1 MFLWLHLL
9 LLVNCLVNRADEPML
24 LLKSRRVK
32 SQPIVPQSSP
42 RTMEPVPL
50 LDLRRQYT
58 GLREEMLAAIAR
70 VCDSQIFILGP
81 EVEALEREIAALT
94 GAAHAVGCASGTEAL
109 WLALVAAGV
118 KPGDS
123 VITTAFSFFASA
135 SSIVRAGAT
144 PIFAD
149 VDPGTLNL
157 DPALVENRLGQNQAG
172 NIRAILPVHLYGQC
186 ADMDAFDCIARDHK
200 VAIVEDAAQ
209 AIGAEWNGR
218 GAGSLG
224 VTAAFSFY
232 PTKNLSAYGDAGI
245 ATTNSVEAA
254 EHMRRLR
261 NHGSPRRY
269 YHDEF
274 GWNGRIDA
282 IQAAVLRVK
291 LQHIADWNERRR
303 QHAATYDR
311 LLAVAGLTSESV
323 SDSTSGQKN
332 APVRVLARS
341 PQAKHVFHQYVIRAH
356 RRDELRHFLAD
367 RKIGSEI
374 YYPLPL
380 HLQPVFSYLGL
391 KAGDLPVSEQ
401 AANEVLAL
409 PMFPELNDPEIQ
421 WVIESIADFYS

>member
-1 MFLWLHLL
+1 MKYGL
-9 LLVNCLVNRADEPML
+9 P
-24 LLKSRRVK
+24 S
-32 SQPIVPQSSP
+32 VPTTTPNGTPES
-42 RTMEPVPL
+42 VPL
-50 LDLRRQYT
+50 LDLRRQYA
-58 GLREEMLAAIAR
+58 GIREEVLSAIAR
-70 VCDSQIFILGP
+70 VCDSQSFILGP

-94 GAAHAVGCASGTEAL
+94 GAAAAVGCASGTEAL

-118 KPGDS
+118 KPGDA

-135 SSIVRAGAT
+135 SAIVRAGAT
-144 PIFAD
+144 PVFVD
-149 VDPGTLNL
+149 VDAGTLNL
-157 DPALVENRLGQNQAG
+157 DAALAGRKLRERHLGTTRPET
-172 NIRAILPVHLYGQC
+172 IRAILPVHLYGQC
-186 ADMDAFDCIARDHK
+186 ADMDALDRVVKEYSKEYAPEFA

-209 AIGAEWNGR
+209 AIGAEWSGR

-245 ATTNSVEAA
+245 VATTHPEMA

-274 GWNGRIDA
+274 GWNGRMDA

-291 LQHIADWNERRR
+291 LRHLADWNRLRQ

-311 LLAVAGLTSESV
+311 LFAESGLTSGPASNRA
-323 SDSTSGQKN
+323 SDQPG
-332 APVRVLARS
+332 APVRLLARS
-341 PQAKHVFHQYVIRAH
+341 PQAKHVFHQYVIRAQ
-356 RRDELRHFLAD
+356 RRDELRQFLTE
-367 RKIGSEI
+367 RNIGSEI

-391 KAGDLPVSEQ
+391 KPGDLPVSEQ
-401 AANEVLAL
+401 AAREVLAL
-409 PMFPELNDPEIQ
+409 PMFPELTETEIRR
-421 WVIESIADFYS
+421 VVESITDFYS